1 LKTECQVQKH
11 SVNTEFCNAVIET
24 KETQGYYGVKVNDAL
39 KFFKLTQHIHN
50 ETGNRFIQAHVK
62 QGVL

>member
-1 LKTECQVQKH
+1 MLLLKL
-11 SVNTEFCNAVIET
+11 

-39 KFFKLTQHIHN
+39 KFFQLIQHIHN